1 MDDSLETLLRLSQ
14 VPRLGATA
22 IQDLLAQI
30 SISTLCDYDGAAL
43 RAIGWT
49 PSQIQRWFCPE
60 QKFIEPILEWG
71 AHQGNHIL
79 HCFHPQYPYLLQ
91 QITSAPT
98 ILYVQGDVETL
109 SQPQIAMVGS
119 RYCSSYGEYWAKYF
133 AAELWAAGLV
143 VTSGLALGVDGF
155 SHQAVV
161 DMQGKTVAVLGNG
174 LNKIYPSKHCYL
186 AQQILDYGG
195 VLVSE
200 FAPEQPPVAANF
212 PRRNRIISGLS
223 LATLVVEATE
233 RSGSLI
239 TARLALEQNRE
250 VFAIPG
256 SLQNGLSQGCHKL
269 IKQGAMLVEN
279 VADIVENFPNYS
291 LAVRSAVVTPQ
302 ACQKSTALNTQ
313 HKAEIEPAHPVLF
326 NTIQHE
332 LLSIDELA
340 AKTQLS
346 VDTLLTQLLDLE
358 LQDLIVCEDGCYRRH
373 W

>member
-1 MDDSLETLLRLSQ
+1 M
-14 VPRLGATA
+14 
-22 IQDLLAQI
+22 
-30 SISTLCDYDGAAL
+30 
-43 RAIGWT
+43 
-49 PSQIQRWFCPE
+49 
-60 QKFIEPILEWG
+60 
-71 AHQGNHIL
+71 
-79 HCFHPQYPYLLQ
+79 
-91 QITSAPT
+91 
-98 ILYVQGDVETL
+98 ETL

-133 AAELWAAGLV
+133 ASELWAAGLV

-161 DMQGKTVAVLGNG
+161 DVQGKTVAVLGNG
-174 LNKIYPSKHCYL
+174 LNKIYPSRHRYL
-186 AQQILDYGG
+186 AQRILEYGG
-195 VLVSE
+195 ALVSE
-200 FAPEQPPVAANF
+200 FAPDQPPIAANF

-269 IKQGAMLVEN
+269 IKQGALLVEN
-279 VADIVENFPNYS
+279 VADIVENLPNYYFS
-291 LAVRSAVVTPQ
+291 SGSSETAHKTLP
-302 ACQKSTALNTQ
+302 KSTALSSPNTPN
-313 HKAEIEPAHPVLF
+313 IEPAHPELF
-326 NTIQHE
+326 NAIRHE

-340 AKTQLS
+340 AKTQLT
-346 VDTLLTQLLDLE
+346 VETLLTQLLDLE
-358 LQDLIVCEDGCYRRH
+358 LQDLIVCEEGCYRRH